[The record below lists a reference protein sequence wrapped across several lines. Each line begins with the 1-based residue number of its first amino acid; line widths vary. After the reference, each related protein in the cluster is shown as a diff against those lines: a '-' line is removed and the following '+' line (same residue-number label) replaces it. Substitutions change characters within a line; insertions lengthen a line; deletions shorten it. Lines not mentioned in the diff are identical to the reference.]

1 MVAIGGC
8 GVSVR
13 YAVSKAPGAGET
25 VMASDVAVINGGKA
39 ANQAIGAAKLGARAS
54 LVSAVGDDMFSSIVL
69 KTLANWNVSANG
81 VVTIPGS
88 ATMVGAVIT
97 EDHGDNRIIVGP
109 GALAKYGEAEVKQ
122 QARLIGSADVCIVS
136 LEIPLPAAL
145 AALEIARAA
154 KVTTFLNPSPAPS
167 RDALLQLIS
176 RSDVVVANEHE
187 ARMVTL
193 QDGGLEGAVSQIV
206 SAGARAAI
214 VTLGERGALIAENGN
229 VSHIPAVRL
238 RPEEIVDTAG
248 AGDAFITAAAVAVA
262 NGLPLREGAGIGVE
276 AAACILR
283 GPGFVEALE
292 QWRDLHVGNAQ
303 LRNKGARNH

>member
-1 MVAIGGC
+1 VVAIGGC

-13 YAVSKAPGAGET
+13 YAVSKTPGAGET
-25 VMASDVAVINGGKA
+25 VMASDVAIINGGKA
-39 ANQAIGAAKLGARAS
+39 ANQAIGAAKLGADAS

-69 KTLANWNVSANG
+69 KTLANWNVSTSG
-81 VVTIPGS
+81 VVTVPGS

-109 GALAKYGEAEVKQ
+109 GALATYGEAEVKQ
-122 QARLIGSADVCIVS
+122 QTRLIGSADVCIVS
-136 LEIPLPAAL
+136 LEIPLPAAM
-145 AALEIARAA
+145 AALEIARTA
-154 KVTTFLNPSPAPS
+154 KVTTFLNPSPS

-176 RSDVVVANEHE
+176 RSDVVVVNEHE
-187 ARMVTL
+187 ARMVA
-193 QDGGLEGAVSQIV
+193 LEDERPEDALRQIV

-229 VSHIPAVRL
+229 VSHVPAAQL
-238 RPEEIVDTAG
+238 TPEEIVDTAG
-248 AGDAFITAAAVAVA
+248 AGDAFITATAVAVA

-276 AAACILR
+276 AAARILR

-292 QWRDLHVGNAQ
+292 QWHDLHVGNATAQ
-303 LRNKGARNH
+303 